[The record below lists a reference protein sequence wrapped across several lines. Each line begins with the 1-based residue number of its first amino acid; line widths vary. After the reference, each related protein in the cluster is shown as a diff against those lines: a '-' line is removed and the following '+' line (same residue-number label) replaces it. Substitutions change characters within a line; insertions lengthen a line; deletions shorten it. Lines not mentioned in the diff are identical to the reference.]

1 MYTPQEIANN
11 IKEQTK
17 NKNQTMKTLLENC
30 ELNKNTINKLAGG
43 SDVGYQT
50 IVKIADYLDC
60 SVDLLLGREQNNNAP
75 NDVRS
80 AIIELVNAV
89 PDDRLDRLLGYLE
102 ALAAE

>member
-1 MYTPQEIANN
+1 MYTPQEIKNN
-11 IKEQTK
+11 IKSVAKTK
-17 NKNQTMKTLLENC
+17 SVKTGTMLNDLGYNKNALSTMESGHMPELLKIC
-30 ELNKNTINKLAGG
+30 E
-43 SDVGYQT
+43 
-50 IVKIADYLDC
+50 IADYLNC